1 MQDNPIK
8 YIARTY
14 FQTNK
19 YKNKLANNLSINS
32 FGLTKNYFHKILK
45 LGYFFKIFYKSNPIA
60 MKLIEKIIG
69 TAIVFQHNEEILFN
83 LNSPSS

>member
-32 FGLTKNYFHKILK
+32 FGLTKNYFHNILK
-45 LGYFFKIFYKSNPIA
+45 LGYFF
-60 MKLIEKIIG
+60 
-69 TAIVFQHNEEILFN
+69 
-83 LNSPSS
+83 

>member
-60 MKLIEKIIG
+60 K
-69 TAIVFQHNEEILFN
+69 AY
-83 LNSPSS
+83 